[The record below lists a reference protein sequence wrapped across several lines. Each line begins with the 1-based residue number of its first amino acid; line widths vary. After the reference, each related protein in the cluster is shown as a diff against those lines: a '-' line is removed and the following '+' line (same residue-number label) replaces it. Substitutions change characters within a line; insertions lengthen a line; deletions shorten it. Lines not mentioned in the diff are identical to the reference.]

1 MTKRPLNPR
10 SLLNRV
16 IGRSDLSLP
25 MSDKQQ
31 SLLTRSDQ
39 RAVAILVAIAL
50 VFIATS
56 WLVSRW
62 DSGGL
67 VDIDNAEPLEVKF
80 ATDINSADWTELAQL
95 PEIGEALAKR
105 IVEWRERQGPFTS
118 YDDLDRVPG
127 IGPKTL
133 DRIRP
138 YLQPI
143 D

>member
-1 MTKRPLNPR
+1 MANQPVKRR
-10 SLLNRV
+10 AIWNRV
-16 IGRSDLSLP
+16 IGRSDLSP
-25 MSDKQQ
+25 HTSDKQLP
-31 SLLTRSDQ
+31 LLTRSDQ

-50 VFIATS
+50 VFITTS

-62 DSGGL
+62 DRGGL
-67 VDIDNAEPLEVKF
+67 VDIDNAEPLESKF

-105 IVEWRERQGPFTS
+105 IVEWREREGPFAS
-118 YDDLDRVPG
+118 HDDLDRVPG
-127 IGPKTL
+127 IGSKTL

>member
-1 MTKRPLNPR
+1 MANQPDQRR
-10 SLLNRV
+10 AIRNRL
-16 IGRSDLSLP
+16 IGRSDFSSHTP
-25 MSDKQQ
+25 DKQL
-31 SLLTRSDQ
+31 SLLTRNDQ

-50 VFIATS
+50 VFITTS

-62 DSGGL
+62 ERGGL
-67 VDIDNAEPLEVKF
+67 VDIDNAEPLEAKF
-80 ATDINSADWTELAQL
+80 AADINSADWTELAQL

-105 IVEWRERQGPFTS
+105 IVEWREREGAFAS
-118 YDDLDRVPG
+118 HDDLDRVPG
-127 IGPKTL
+127 IGSKTL